1 MKPEYQFAHQTGF
14 YRGKVRDVY
23 SIGDQFL
30 VMKASNRLSAFDH
43 ILPKEIPGKG
53 QVLNQT
59 AWFFLEA
66 TRHIIPNWAMACPFG
81 NITFGMRCQPIPI
94 EMVVRGYL
102 DGHASRLY
110 KDGIRKVCGVLMPE
124 GLKKYEAF
132 TNPILTPTTKAN
144 EGHDEDISAQEIIE
158 NKIVPPA
165 LYEEMQHMALALYAH
180 GSTHALSRGLILA
193 DTKYEFGLLH
203 GKLCLMDEI
212 HTPDSSRYY
221 LIDGYEESLKKGE
234 TPPQLS
240 KEFIRQ
246 WLISK
251 GFMGKE
257 GQNIPDMPPEQIEK
271 VSKQYIRLYEQ
282 VTGFAF
288 NLLPE
293 SPVSVIEKEINT
305 LVNSQY
311 PV

>member
-1 MKPEYQFAHQTGF
+1 
-14 YRGKVRDVY
+14 
-23 SIGDQFL
+23 
-30 VMKASNRLSAFDH
+30 
-43 ILPKEIPGKG
+43 
-53 QVLNQT
+53 
-59 AWFFLEA
+59 
-66 TRHIIPNWAMACPFG
+66 
-81 NITFGMRCQPIPI
+81 
-94 EMVVRGYL
+94 
-102 DGHASRLY
+102 
-110 KDGIRKVCGVLMPE
+110 
-124 GLKKYEAF
+124 
-132 TNPILTPTTKAN
+132 
-144 EGHDEDISAQEIIE
+144 
-158 NKIVPPA
+158 
-165 LYEEMQHMALALYAH
+165 
-180 GSTHALSRGLILA
+180 
-193 DTKYEFGLLH
+193 
-203 GKLCLMDEI
+203 
-212 HTPDSSRYY
+212 
-221 LIDGYEESLKKGE
+221 
-234 TPPQLS
+234 LS